1 MITHTMM
8 SLGWIEKRM
17 ADDKIV
23 KETTVIVN
31 PGSHKKDEDNKVEL
45 ELNFEA
51 YYETLKNDITA

>member
-31 PGSHKKDEDNKVEL
+31 PGSHKKDEDNKLEL

>member
-23 KETTVIVN
+23 KETPVIVTC
-31 PGSHKKDEDNKVEL
+31 GSHKKDEDNKVEL